1 MADMQKMT
9 KEEALTKVAQ
19 GVGSIY
25 SKEDVVNLI
34 NLIEENTFVKATI
47 TEELIET
54 ISDAVAT
61 SINNSGQDVIDDFE
75 VDIDQS
81 YGGNSFEVNINDID
95 FNETRIASIVA
106 EVLSEELET
115 EEETEED

>member
-34 NLIEENTFVKATI
+34 NSIEENAGKATI

-54 ISDAVAT
+54 ISDAVAN
-61 SINNSGQDVIDDFE
+61 SINNSGQELIDDFE
-75 VDIDQS
+75 LDIDQS

-95 FNETRIASIVA
+95 FNETRIAGIVA
-106 EVLSEELET
+106 EVLSEELEK

>member
-34 NLIEENTFVKATI
+34 NSIEENAGKATI

-61 SINNSGQDVIDDFE
+61 SINNSVQDVIDDFE

-81 YGGNSFEVNINDID
+81 YGGNSFEVNINDIE

>member
-34 NLIEENTFVKATI
+34 NSIEENAGKATI

-54 ISDAVAT
+54 ISDAVAN
-61 SINNSGQDVIDDFE
+61 SITNAGTAVVDDYE
-75 VDIDQS
+75 VEIEQS
-81 YGGNSFEVNINDID
+81 YGGNSFEVTIGDID
-95 FNETRIASIVA
+95 FNETRIAEIVA

>member
-1 MADMQKMT
+1 MQKMT

-34 NLIEENTFVKATI
+34 NSIEENAGKATI
-47 TEELIET
+47 TDSLIET
-54 ISDAVAT
+54 ISDAVAN
-61 SINNSGQDVIDDFE
+61 SINNSGSAVIDDYE

-81 YGGNSFEVNINDID
+81 YGGNSFEVTISDID
-95 FNETRIASIVA
+95 FNETRIAEIVA

>member
-34 NLIEENTFVKATI
+34 NSIEENAGKATI

-54 ISDAVAT
+54 ISDAVAN
-61 SINNSGQDVIDDFE
+61 SINNSGQDVIGDFE

-81 YGGNSFEVNINDID
+81 YGGNSFEVTISDID
-95 FNETRIASIVA
+95 FNETRIAEIVA

>member
-9 KEEALTKVAQ
+9 KEEALAKVAQ

-34 NLIEENTFVKATI
+34 NSIEENAGKATI

>member
-34 NLIEENTFVKATI
+34 NSIEENAGKATI
-47 TEELIET
+47 TDSLIET
-54 ISDAVAT
+54 ISDAVAN
-61 SINNSGQDVIDDFE
+61 SINNSGRDVIDDFE
-75 VDIDQS
+75 VDIEQS
-81 YGGNSFEVNINDID
+81 YGGNSFEVTINDID

-106 EVLSEELET
+106 EVLSEEFET

>member
-9 KEEALTKVAQ
+9 KEEALAKVAQ

-34 NLIEENTFVKATI
+34 NSIEENAGKATI

-81 YGGNSFEVNINDID
+81 YGGNSFEVNINDIE

>member
-1 MADMQKMT
+1 MQKMT

-34 NLIEENTFVKATI
+34 NSIEENAGKATI
-47 TEELIET
+47 TDSLIET
-54 ISDAVAT
+54 ISDAVAN
-61 SINNSGQDVIDDFE
+61 SINNSGRDVIDDFE

-81 YGGNSFEVNINDID
+81 YGGNSFEVTISDID
-95 FNETRIASIVA
+95 FNETRIAEIVA

>member
-1 MADMQKMT
+1 MQKMT

-34 NLIEENTFVKATI
+34 NSIEENAGTAVVDDH
-47 TEELIET
+47 EVEIE
-54 ISDAVAT
+54 
-61 SINNSGQDVIDDFE
+61 
-75 VDIDQS
+75 QS
-81 YGGNSFEVNINDID
+81 YGGNSFEVTIGDID
-95 FNETRIASIVA
+95 FNETRIAEIVA

-115 EEETEED
+115 EEEKMYKD

>member
-34 NLIEENTFVKATI
+34 NSIEENAGKATI